1 MQRIPQADNMNFRL
15 FIQTFVLLLAVSL
28 LGYSFSLVGV
38 SNTPI
43 DSFWKLIAF
52 DLGISIVADYALPQ
66 LRGVRKG
73 DQLAANIMRHQHN
86 GDILQSIISSYFVT
100 ALENGRLGQKIRV
113 RLANNRTGEGVITS
127 YAGTFTPAQIRL
139 TESEM

>member
-1 MQRIPQADNMNFRL
+1 MNFKL
-15 FIQTFVLLLAVSL
+15 FIQSFVLLLAVSL
-28 LGYSFSLVGV
+28 LGYSFSAIGV
-38 SNTPI
+38 ANTPI

-52 DLGISIVADYALPQ
+52 DLGVSIVAAYVLPY

-73 DQLAANIMRHQHN
+73 DQLAANVMRHQHN
-86 GDILQSIISSYFVT
+86 GDIIQQIISSYFVT
-100 ALENGRLGQKIRV
+100 ALEGGRIGSKIRV
-113 RLANNRTGEGVITS
+113 RLANSRTGEGFITS